1 MNKCLTCGCEL
12 ESKLKS
18 YCKTC
23 GDKRTKIN
31 QQKYRDK
38 LKYDKEQFLT
48 QIELKGKKFCNTI
61 PKKEEVILVI
71 KDDRYDLANYASV
84 KELLDIQNIIKQ
96 VKKGIVK
103 IEKVYEKYS
112 YKYNKD
118 CLKKYIRRCI

>member
-38 LKYDKEQFLT
+38 LKYDKEHFLT

-61 PKKEEVILVI
+61 PKKEEIILVI
-71 KDDRYDLANYASV
+71 KDVFRGKLIPLFLYP
-84 KELLDIQNIIKQ
+84 
-96 VKKGIVK
+96 
-103 IEKVYEKYS
+103 
-112 YKYNKD
+112 
-118 CLKKYIRRCI
+118 YI

>member
-1 MNKCLTCGCEL
+1 MNKCLTCGVEL
-12 ESKLKS
+12 DSKLKS

-71 KDDRYDLANYASV
+71 KDDRYDLANYASI
-84 KELLDIQNIIKQ
+84 EDMIDIQNIIKQ

>member
-1 MNKCLTCGCEL
+1 MKKCECGVEL

-84 KELLDIQNIIKQ
+84 EDMIDIQNIIKQ

-112 YKYNKD
+112 CKYNRD

>member
-38 LKYDKEQFLT
+38 LKYDKEHFLT
-48 QIELKGKKFCNTI
+48 QIELKGKKLCNTI

-71 KDDRYDLANYASV
+71 KDDRYDLANYASI
-84 KELLDIQNIIKQ
+84 EDMIDIQNIIKQ

-112 YKYNKD
+112 CEYNID

>member
-1 MNKCLTCGCEL
+1 MNKCLTCGVEL

-71 KDDRYDLANYASV
+71 KDDRYDLANYASI
-84 KELLDIQNIIKQ
+84 EDMIDIQNIIKQ

-112 YKYNKD
+112 CKYNMD
-118 CLKKYIRRCI
+118 CLNEYIRRCI

>member
-84 KELLDIQNIIKQ
+84 EDMIDIQNIIKQ

>member
-12 ESKLKS
+12 DSKLKS

-71 KDDRYDLANYASV
+71 KDDRYDLANYASI
-84 KELLDIQNIIKQ
+84 EDMIDIQNIIKQ

>member
-38 LKYDKEQFLT
+38 LKYDKEHFLT

-71 KDDRYDLANYASV
+71 KDDRYDLANYASIEDV
-84 KELLDIQNIIKQ
+84 LDIQNIIKQ

-103 IEKVYEKYS
+103 IKKVDEKCSGE
-112 YKYNKD
+112 YNID

>member
-48 QIELKGKKFCNTI
+48 EIELKGKKLCNSI
-61 PKKEEVILVI
+61 PVKEKVEVII
-71 KDDRYDLANYASV
+71 KKL
-84 KELLDIQNIIKQ
+84 
-96 VKKGIVK
+96 
-103 IEKVYEKYS
+103 
-112 YKYNKD
+112 
-118 CLKKYIRRCI
+118 

>member
-1 MNKCLTCGCEL
+1 MKKCECGVEL
-12 ESKLKS
+12 DSKFKS

-38 LKYDKEQFLT
+38 IKYDKEHFLT

-71 KDDRYDLANYASV
+71 KDDRYDLANYASI
-84 KELLDIQNIIKQ
+84 EDMIDIQNIIKQ

>member
-1 MNKCLTCGCEL
+1 MKKCECGVEL
-12 ESKLKS
+12 DSKLKS

-38 LKYDKEQFLT
+38 LKYDKEHFLT

-71 KDDRYDLANYASV
+71 KDDRYDLANYASI
-84 KELLDIQNIIKQ
+84 EDMIDIQNIIKQ

-118 CLKKYIRRCI
+118 CLKKYIRRCM

>member
-71 KDDRYDLANYASV
+71 KDDRYDLANYASI
-84 KELLDIQNIIKQ
+84 EDMIDIQNIIKQ